1 MSTAKR
7 PTAPRQAKPAQ
18 RYFRG
23 KAPASGPGA
32 AHSDSDS
39 DSDSGADEEEGGD
52 AVRYEEGDVPVSGVG
67 SEDGDEDEDE
77 DDGGAPVSAS
87 APVRR
92 SVQTQEKGSGR
103 GTMNVSLKD
112 VSISEGKVIVS
123 GRVES
128 GRTEREVQGV
138 FHQ

>member
-23 KAPASGPGA
+23 KAPTGPGAVA

-39 DSDSGADEEEGGD
+39 DSDAEEGEDGE
-52 AVRYEEGDVPVSGVG
+52 AVRYEEGDVPVSGDRLAVG
-67 SEDGDEDEDE
+67 SEDEDE
-77 DDGGAPVSAS
+77 DDDGGAA
-87 APVRR
+87 APTPARR
-92 SVQTQEKGSGR
+92 NLQEKGKVA
-103 GTMNVSLKD
+103 MNVSLKD

-128 GRTEREVQGV
+128 GRTERELEGASIY
-138 FHQ
+138 F

>member
-23 KAPASGPGA
+23 KAPTGPGA
-32 AHSDSDS
+32 VTTHSDSDS
-39 DSDSGADEEEGGD
+39 DVEGDEDEEG
-52 AVRYEEGDVPVSGVG
+52 VRYEEGDVPVSGDRLAVG
-67 SEDGDEDEDE
+67 SEDE
-77 DDGGAPVSAS
+77 DDDDDAP
-87 APVRR
+87 APARR
-92 SVQTQEKGSGR
+92 TVQEKGKVA
-103 GTMNVSLKD
+103 MNVSLKD

-128 GRTEREVQGV
+128 GRTERELEGASK
-138 FHQ
+138 FTCICP